1 MAAIGEAD
9 MQDRERNV
17 DRSEPARPVESPRRD
32 SATIVKVV
40 VGLILAILFIVF
52 VAQNSKPVTVNFVF
66 GDARVRLIWVFV
78 ACALIGGIVAF
89 LLGRSGRRT
98 NRRYIKELERRVA
111 EAERRD

>member
-1 MAAIGEAD
+1 

-17 DRSEPARPVESPRRD
+17 DRSEPARPVEAARMD
-32 SATIVKVV
+32 SATIVKVL

-89 LLGRSGRRT
+89 LLGRPGRRA